1 MKVYKMG
8 VSSPALASPRPPTL
22 DPVLP
27 QMINNINIEDRMLQ
41 TLAVVGEMVSYD
53 LIYSSII
60 VTPLVIISE
69 PGPGLFLFCFECCS
83 VLKS

>member
-8 VSSPALASPRPPTL
+8 VSSPPLASPRPPTL

-53 LIYSSII
+53 FIYSSII

-69 PGPGLFLFCFECCS
+69 PGPGLFLFCFMCCS

>member
-41 TLAVVGEMVSYD
+41 TLAVVGEMVS
-53 LIYSSII
+53 
-60 VTPLVIISE
+60 
-69 PGPGLFLFCFECCS
+69 
-83 VLKS
+83 

>member
-27 QMINNINIEDRMLQ
+27 QMINIEDRMLQ
-41 TLAVVGEMVSYD
+41 TLAVVGEMVSYEF
-53 LIYSSII
+53 IYLSII
-60 VTPLVIISE
+60 VTP
-69 PGPGLFLFCFECCS
+69 
-83 VLKS
+83 